1 MPRFASKGRY
11 MEYGILSFIAI
22 AVVWFLSKMDTS
34 AAMLMI
40 VASLGLSMALFC
52 FTNLYIGFY
61 TLIGMGFI
69 IASLDRMLA
78 GRLPLTSI
86 LLLLPCILICLV
98 FFNGMR
104 EKNSSWM
111 SWHPIVYFYFLLTAY
126 MVVEIFNPQMHSL
139 LGWLSAFWQ
148 RLSYIFLLIISCY
161 LFKDLKSIRFFFK
174 FVIGS
179 FFITALYGC
188 VQQWFGLSSFDSRWI
203 HSDPHIYGLFSLP
216 AGGIRKF
223 SFLTDPANFGTLMA
237 SSALATLVLIFGPF
251 SKRNKAI
258 LSIFVVIILLGMSYS
273 GTRTAN
279 VMMVA
284 GLALYILMTLYQ
296 RRTQV
301 LAIITGASLLFIL
314 YVPIYGNV
322 TLNRF
327 RSAFNEPTDDASYNI
342 RTVHRHMMQ
351 SYMYQYPFG
360 GGINTA
366 GAPGEKYN
374 PHHRLA
380 GFPPDSAYFSKAL
393 QEGWFGLALQCL
405 FLFMILFYCVHY
417 FYKCRNEE
425 IRTYYASMATMLF
438 ASFLGAYA
446 QFTISSV
453 PQSLIFVPFL
463 ACIVKLH
470 TFDTPEL
477 SKNLQKSQNP

>member
-1 MPRFASKGRY
+1 
-11 MEYGILSFIAI
+11 
-22 AVVWFLSKMDTS
+22 
-34 AAMLMI
+34 
-40 VASLGLSMALFC
+40 
-52 FTNLYIGFY
+52 
-61 TLIGMGFI
+61 
-69 IASLDRMLA
+69 
-78 GRLPLTSI
+78 
-86 LLLLPCILICLV
+86 
-98 FFNGMR
+98 
-104 EKNSSWM
+104 
-111 SWHPIVYFYFLLTAY
+111 
-126 MVVEIFNPQMHSL
+126 
-139 LGWLSAFWQ
+139 
-148 RLSYIFLLIISCY
+148 
-161 LFKDLKSIRFFFK
+161 
-174 FVIGS
+174 
-179 FFITALYGC
+179 
-188 VQQWFGLSSFDSRWI
+188 
-203 HSDPHIYGLFSLP
+203 
-216 AGGIRKF
+216 
-223 SFLTDPANFGTLMA
+223 
-237 SSALATLVLIFGPF
+237 
-251 SKRNKAI
+251 
-258 LSIFVVIILLGMSYS
+258 
-273 GTRTAN
+273 
-279 VMMVA
+279 
-284 GLALYILMTLYQ
+284 
-296 RRTQV
+296 V